1 MRRVKVQ
8 ASKTNKDR
16 WINQAEGDAR
26 AIKGEPNLSI
36 WRLLPT
42 YLSFIPF
49 VSFSPILPRLWSHP
63 NSFHRNP
70 HTSRSQ
76 HPRITSHIRLSA
88 ADRESLPTK
97 QNTISHTSVHV
108 QTYITQTVNQ
118 NIALLKA
125 VQRAGVICIRKWQ
138 AQSFILRPMCF
149 LMCLLYGLDLI
160 WKGKVFIFQQCEKS
174 IYAALGLAARVIKKI
189 WWQKSEWD
197 RNRTSKRGWNAKC
210 FEMHKSLGFTNWNPL

>member
-16 WINQAEGDAR
+16 WINQAEGDAQV
-26 AIKGEPNLSI
+26 IKGEPNLSI

-42 YLSFIPF
+42 YQTFIPF
-49 VSFSPILPRLWSHP
+49 VSFSPILPRLWSHS

-76 HPRITSHIRLSA
+76 HPRVTSHIRLSA
-88 ADRESLPTK
+88 ADSESLPTK
-97 QNTISHTSVHV
+97 QNTISHISVHV
-108 QTYITQTVNQ
+108 QMYITQTVNQ

-125 VQRAGVICIRKWQ
+125 VQCAGVICIRKWQ

-149 LMCLLYGLDLI
+149 FYVSVLWLGFDL
-160 WKGKVFIFQQCEKS
+160 KGKSLYLPTMWKIYIFC
-174 IYAALGLAARVIKKI
+174 I
-189 WWQKSEWD
+189 
-197 RNRTSKRGWNAKC
+197 
-210 FEMHKSLGFTNWNPL
+210 GFNC